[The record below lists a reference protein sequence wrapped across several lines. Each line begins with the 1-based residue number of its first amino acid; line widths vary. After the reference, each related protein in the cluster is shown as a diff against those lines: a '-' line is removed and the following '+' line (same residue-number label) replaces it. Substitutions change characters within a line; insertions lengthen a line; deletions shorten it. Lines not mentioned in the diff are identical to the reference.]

1 MFNEPAYRRELAEPL
16 PGAPRIVVE
25 TLRRSRRWLRIEP
38 AAWLMKLCRFVSANL
53 PDAARRDCSCLLSPI
68 PAHLCMGRFAK
79 RGTRMERPCRCR
91 EYRQGLSL
99 RARLRDMGETAY
111 GLRIVPAQML
121 ELAIESAIIAPSF
134 LRVVR
139 K

>member
-1 MFNEPAYRRELAEPL
+1 MRCRRNLAPQSALIPAQTRSMGDEALQI
-16 PGAPRIVVE
+16 RI
-25 TLRRSRRWLRIEP
+25 
-38 AAWLMKLCRFVSANL
+38 SA
-53 PDAARRDCSCLLSPI
+53 PDAARQDCSRLLSPI

-79 RGTRMERPCRCR
+79 RGARMERPCRCR